1 MPSTTATASS
11 GSGRGNG
18 AISVAINGKAAVAEE
33 KATSDAK
40 KGQTQS
46 ESEGASE
53 RVTGVEMRLVS
64 TTIAIFSVMYV
75 LYTHLVCRSYALDT
89 TALLGGNEYLV
100 SQMLDNLSQA
110 VYSRVERAAI
120 RWGIRELCQGWTG
133 DEVPEMAAS
142 GFNQGH
148 LVNYFT
154 KTNRERLPSKNI
166 NAQCMIPWFLTDCI
180 LNIHMPEA

>member
-46 ESEGASE
+46 EPEGASE

-64 TTIAIFSVMYV
+64 ITIAIFSVMY
-75 LYTHLVCRSYALDT
+75 
-89 TALLGGNEYLV
+89 
-100 SQMLDNLSQA
+100 
-110 VYSRVERAAI
+110 
-120 RWGIRELCQGWTG
+120 
-133 DEVPEMAAS
+133 
-142 GFNQGH
+142 
-148 LVNYFT
+148 
-154 KTNRERLPSKNI
+154 
-166 NAQCMIPWFLTDCI
+166 
-180 LNIHMPEA
+180 